1 MKIRRSIM
9 KIKIIIFLISLFII
23 LSLSC
28 SKINVNEVREYADP
42 MTENLLIGRNE
53 KNYEK
58 YSKDFSDEMKEA
70 VSEEKF
76 LESINLIE
84 GKIGKY
90 IENSKKFDSAT
101 KNNKYIIVIYKAK
114 FTNESSNVTV
124 RVVFEDVN
132 GEMKISGEFYD
143 SPKLRQ

>member
-1 MKIRRSIM
+1 M

-23 LSLSC
+23 LNLSC
-28 SKINVNEVREYADP
+28 SKIDVNEVREYADP

-53 KNYEK
+53 KNYKK
-58 YSKDFSDEMKEA
+58 YSKDFSDKMKEA

-76 LESINLIE
+76 LESIGLIE

-90 IENSKKFDSAT
+90 IENSKKFNTAT
-101 KNNKYIIVIYKAK
+101 KDKNYIIVTYKAK
-114 FTNESSNVTV
+114 FTDESSDVTV
-124 RVVFEDVN
+124 RIVFEDVN

-143 SPKLRQ
+143 SPNLRK

>member
-1 MKIRRSIM
+1 M

-23 LSLSC
+23 LNLSC
-28 SKINVNEVREYADP
+28 SKIDVNEVREYADA

-58 YSKDFSDEMKEA
+58 YSKDFSDKMKEA
-70 VSEEKF
+70 VSEDKF
-76 LESINLIE
+76 LESIDLIE

-90 IENSKKFDSAT
+90 IENSKKFNTAT
-101 KNNKYIIVIYKAK
+101 KDKNYIIVTYKAK
-114 FTNESSNVTV
+114 FTDESSDVTV
-124 RVVFEDVN
+124 RIVFEDVN

-143 SPKLRQ
+143 SPKLRK

>member
-1 MKIRRSIM
+1 M
-9 KIKIIIFLISLFII
+9 KIKIIIFLISLII
-23 LSLSC
+23 TLNLSC
-28 SKINVNEVREYADP
+28 SKIDVNEVREYADP

-58 YSKDFSDEMKEA
+58 YSKDFSDKMKEA

-76 LESINLIE
+76 LESIDLIE

-90 IENSKKFDSAT
+90 IENSKKFDSVT
-101 KNNKYIIVIYKAK
+101 KNNNYIIVTYKAK
-114 FTNESSNVTV
+114 FTNESNNVTV
-124 RVVFEDVN
+124 RTVFEDVN

-143 SPKLRQ
+143 SPKLRK

>member
-1 MKIRRSIM
+1 M

-23 LSLSC
+23 LNLSC
-28 SKINVNEVREYADP
+28 SKIDVNEVREYADP

-58 YSKDFSDEMKEA
+58 YSKDFSDKMKEA
-70 VSEEKF
+70 VSEDKF
-76 LESINLIE
+76 LESIDLIE

-90 IENSKKFDSAT
+90 IENSKKFDSVT
-101 KNNKYIIVIYKAK
+101 KNNNYIIVTYKAK
-114 FTNESSNVTV
+114 FTNESNNVTV
-124 RVVFEDVN
+124 RTVFEDVN

-143 SPKLRQ
+143 SPKLRK